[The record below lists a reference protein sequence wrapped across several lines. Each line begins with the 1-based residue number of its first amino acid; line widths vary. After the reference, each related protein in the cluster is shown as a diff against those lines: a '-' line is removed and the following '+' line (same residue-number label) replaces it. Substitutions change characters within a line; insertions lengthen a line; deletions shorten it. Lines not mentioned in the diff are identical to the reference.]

1 MSASSLTQPTAAVRI
16 PRELWVLVAAAFV
29 IALGFGLILPVL
41 PQFAQSFGV
50 GATASSIVV
59 SAFAFF
65 RLLFAPAGGRLIA
78 RFGERPI
85 YLAGLVIVAI
95 STGATAF
102 AHTYWQLLL
111 YRGLGGIGSVM
122 FTVSAVALIVR
133 LAPPSIRARVS
144 SVYASAFLFGGI
156 LGPVVGGLLGNLGL
170 RVPFIVYAV
179 ALLVAASLVAIFIS
193 GSALRP
199 AEGAPVLPVY
209 AVRDAWRDVAYRASI
224 GSGFANGWANFGVRN
239 AILPL
244 FAAVVIGKE
253 PWVAGTA
260 LAVFA
265 AGNAVGLTV
274 SGRLSDRVGRRPFIV
289 GGLVISGLATIVTGF
304 ASDLPV
310 LVVLSVVAGVGAGML
325 NPAQQAALADI
336 VGRERNGGPALA
348 TFQMSRRQRSDHR
361 AHPGRAAHRPRQLPA
376 GVRHHRAH
384 HPAGRHPVAVRPR
397 DPRRAARRADAPGP
411 VGSARS
417 PTSPTSRP
425 PWPSEPA
432 RPDRRRLG
440 VTRPPCD
447 ERLTSTRMPARSA
460 RR

>member
-1 MSASSLTQPTAAVRI
+1 MSATSVTPPTAAVRI

-50 GATASSIVV
+50 GATASAIVV

-133 LAPPSIRARVS
+133 LAPPAIRARVS

-170 RVPFIVYAV
+170 RVPFLVYAV

-199 AEGAPVLPVY
+199 AEGAPVLPVL
-209 AVRDAWRDVAYRASI
+209 AVRDAWRDIAYRASI
-224 GSGFANGWANFGVRN
+224 GSAFANGWANFGVRN

-265 AGNAVGLTV
+265 AGNAD
-274 SGRLSDRVGRRPFIV
+274 RAHRVG
-289 GGLVISGLATIVTGF
+289 
-304 ASDLPV
+304 
-310 LVVLSVVAGVGAGML
+310 
-325 NPAQQAALADI
+325 AA
-336 VGRERNGGPALA
+336 VR
-348 TFQMSRRQRSDHR
+348 
-361 AHPGRAAHRPRQLPA
+361 PGRAAAVHRRGPGHQRAGDDRHRVRVRPA
-376 GVRHHRAH
+376 G
-384 HPAGRHPVAVRPR
+384 
-397 DPRRAARRADAPGP
+397 ARRAVGGRRVSAPACSTRP
-411 VGSARS
+411 SRPPS
-417 PTSPTSRP
+417 PTSSGASATAGR
-425 PWPSEPA
+425 PWPRS
-432 RPDRRRLG
+432 RC
-440 VTRPPCD
+440 PP
-447 ERLTSTRMPARSA
+447 TAARSSGPSWPGCSSTTA
-460 RR
+460 ATRWRSASPV